1 MDEEY
6 EKLLRVWKGL
16 REKLIEALVARD
28 ELIFW
33 TAADVEADYMQK
45 LGILEYKVIEFRYL
59 AARMKMKVQLLQRAA
74 EEQTALLLPQL
85 ETKLDEQLK
94 DQMKQVVNRRRHLN
108 VVLSRR
114 PMDRLAGGA
123 AAAMAGA
130 SPNQVLLVQMK
141 QMYRS
146 IVERY
151 HPILHVHQSQDDAAF
166 FGSCAAAFRARDYL
180 RLRQFDWMAMP
191 ISNKKSADP
200 GAETMRKELPRLRD
214 LWVKTTEEIRRLKG
228 TFPLDQEGILADDA
242 RLRERQKLLEEEIER
257 QRGIYREEEA
267 KLTELLGE

>member
-6 EKLLRVWKGL
+6 EKLLRVWKSL
-16 REKLIEALVARD
+16 REKLVDALVARD

-33 TAADVEADYMQK
+33 TAADVEAEYMQK
-45 LGILEYKVIEFRYL
+45 LGILEYKVVEFRYL
-59 AARMKMKVQLLQRAA
+59 AVRMKQKVQLLQKAA
-74 EEQTALLLPQL
+74 EEQVTLLLPQV
-85 ETKLDEQLK
+85 EKKLDEQLK

-114 PMDRLAGGA
+114 PLDRLGAGTGSI
-123 AAAMAGA
+123 AGTT
-130 SPNQVLLVQMK
+130 PNQVLQQQMK
-141 QMYRS
+141 QIYRS
-146 IVERY
+146 IVDRY

-166 FGSCAAAFRARDYL
+166 FGSCAAAFRARDFL

-191 ISNKKSADP
+191 ISDKPAAQP

-214 LWVKTTEEIRRLKG
+214 VWAKTMDEIRRLKG
-228 TFPLDQEGILADDA
+228 AFPLSQEGILADDA

-257 QRGIYREEEA
+257 QRGIYREEET